1 VHGWHEFVG
10 EREAELH
17 DKVASAAFVA
27 CISDFTRSQLMRISS
42 PADWTK
48 IHVVR
53 CGIVPDRFARRSP
66 TAPGATARI
75 AIVARVSPEKGHAVL
90 IEALSVLRKRG
101 IAVALDAVG
110 PEAGDHGDLLR
121 QLAVDAGVADCI
133 TWHGPQPSSQVAQ
146 ILAESD
152 IFCLPTFAE
161 GLPVVIMEAMA
172 RGVPVVTTYISGI
185 PELAVDEKTALIVPA
200 ARVDALAEAME
211 RLIVDGDLRQRLVAA
226 AAVAVAEQHDIRRNV
241 PHLAALFNNSEKAWA
256 P

>member
-1 VHGWHEFVG
+1 
-10 EREAELH
+10 
-17 DKVASAAFVA
+17 
-27 CISDFTRSQLMRISS
+27 MRISS